1 MEPTSNENKNIVF
14 PNPFAEPLSI
24 PAFRKNTF
32 QISDWDSQLNSSGPN
47 SQTKEFEEVEEEVI
61 LVGTS
66 RNSKPYRYLP
76 DVFSHKC
83 SVAREESIS
92 PQFSEFDTN
101 SYPSSPSINAIKD
114 DYLSSSDSI
123 ISLVFEPKIEIS
135 TTPSPPK
142 YIDLTQDNEEPYII
156 DLTQDKEKLDI
167 IDLTQD
173 NEEPSKI
180 HNNVTKT
187 LAYNDHEDVASSSDF
202 SDSTIESEKSSN
214 DFSDNEKNEESVDD
228 SDSEMSDLNDLNN
241 EDSDIVDIDD
251 DDIDMMD
258 NRSIIPLRT
267 KNEVIDIL
275 IPKPEIELRPD
286 IELIEIGNILH
297 VVENQVVVQSN
308 KSGEALV
315 LDFGTILLLQGP
327 NILGVIFETIG
338 PVHQPLYVIRF
349 NDSSEINKEIMVK
362 DAKVFSS
369 PDLIKYTLTP
379 MIREVKGCDASNI
392 YDEEVSDG
400 ELEFSDDE
408 KEQQH
413 KQQLKRQ
420 RTRNY
425 HNEQGPF
432 MNPPSSDLI
441 QLTTNETN
449 GSMAINAMPFNDK
462 QMYDQISGITQ
473 STQSISNN
481 IPQVFGGGGGSRGK
495 KRKRGNPGGR
505 GGNRFITR
513 QIPTNNNDPFVADNS
528 STFEFCKL
536 DSLSQLDKIE
546 RENSLTIK
554 NEPFRPTCLACG
566 NLSFAD
572 VEQQRAHYKLD
583 WHRFNVKRR
592 AVGLSLGS
600 TNHVPVSEQEFE
612 ELMGG
617 ESLSSISGSETL
629 CSDSSSQEDSTNE
642 FLNDDINDINEIV
655 EVEKRNSQPI
665 LWFTSSNILEDK
677 IYLGVYKNIL
687 HNRGGEGSPLN
698 DIKNLINP
706 EDYKPKYWSMF
717 IMGGGHFAGLILD
730 IVQNLE
736 VTNPKEIKVIVH
748 KTFHRYTTRRKQ
760 GGSQTNSDKAKGKSK
775 SAGASLRRYN
785 EDALRDDIR
794 SLLHQWKSM
803 IDQSKL
809 VFIHAPSYNKKMIY
823 NYDGAVLKKDDPR
836 IRSFPFSTRRA
847 TFNELKRCFIEFTT
861 VKVLRKSG
869 ETLQNEDLQCE
880 SVQRSIKDKPP
891 LDQGKLDLMKQH
903 IFKHSL
909 NILDPL
915 PDIFVTENVKKQTLL
930 HISSLLGHYSVTEYL
945 LEQGADPTI
954 VTSKNFTP
962 YDVAKDK
969 ETRNIFRRYFAEHPD
984 QWDWKSAHVPKNN
997 TESKDKSVESKKNKS
1012 NVIIKNT
1019 DDIFLGI
1026 SPEMRMRIEREKR
1039 ARAAEARFGTTSR
1052 ISSSNVCTICGKSLS
1067 GLTPFEIMQFKFCST
1082 ICVGKYRELHD

>member
-1 MEPTSNENKNIVF
+1 M
-14 PNPFAEPLSI
+14 
-24 PAFRKNTF
+24 
-32 QISDWDSQLNSSGPN
+32 
-47 SQTKEFEEVEEEVI
+47 
-61 LVGTS
+61 
-66 RNSKPYRYLP
+66 
-76 DVFSHKC
+76 
-83 SVAREESIS
+83 
-92 PQFSEFDTN
+92 
-101 SYPSSPSINAIKD
+101 
-114 DYLSSSDSI
+114 DY
-123 ISLVFEPKIEIS
+123 K
-135 TTPSPPK
+135 
-142 YIDLTQDNEEPYII
+142 
-156 DLTQDKEKLDI
+156 
-167 IDLTQD
+167 
-173 NEEPSKI
+173 
-180 HNNVTKT
+180 
-187 LAYNDHEDVASSSDF
+187 
-202 SDSTIESEKSSN
+202 
-214 DFSDNEKNEESVDD
+214 
-228 SDSEMSDLNDLNN
+228 
-241 EDSDIVDIDD
+241 
-251 DDIDMMD
+251 
-258 NRSIIPLRT
+258 
-267 KNEVIDIL
+267 
-275 IPKPEIELRPD
+275 
-286 IELIEIGNILH
+286 
-297 VVENQVVVQSN
+297 
-308 KSGEALV
+308 
-315 LDFGTILLLQGP
+315 TILDRP
-327 NILGVIFETIG
+327 
-338 PVHQPLYVIRF
+338 
-349 NDSSEINKEIMVK
+349 INF
-362 DAKVFSS
+362 FS
-369 PDLIKYTLTP
+369 L
-379 MIREVKGCDASNI
+379 A
-392 YDEEVSDG
+392 
-400 ELEFSDDE
+400 
-408 KEQQH
+408 
-413 KQQLKRQ
+413 
-420 RTRNY
+420 
-425 HNEQGPF
+425 
-432 MNPPSSDLI
+432 
-441 QLTTNETN
+441 
-449 GSMAINAMPFNDK
+449 
-462 QMYDQISGITQ
+462 
-473 STQSISNN
+473 
-481 IPQVFGGGGGSRGK
+481 
-495 KRKRGNPGGR
+495 
-505 GGNRFITR
+505 
-513 QIPTNNNDPFVADNS
+513 ADNS

-566 NLSFAD
+566 NLSFVD

-592 AVGLSLGS
+592 AVGQSLGS

-642 FLNDDINDINEIV
+642 FLNDDRNDINEIV
-655 EVEKRNSQPI
+655 EVKKRNSQPI
-665 LWFTSSNILEDK
+665 LWFTSSNILEDR

-687 HNRGGEGSPLN
+687 HNRGEGSPHN
-698 DIKNLINP
+698 DIKKLINP

-794 SLLHQWKSM
+794 SLFHQWKSM

-861 VKVLRKSG
+861 VKVLRKSV

-891 LDQGKLDLMKQH
+891 LDVKFDISTKQTITKEAIKTKRSTSETTKTEPLISDTILKLINLTEQGKLDLMKQH

-915 PDIFVTENVKKQTLL
+915 PDTYVTENFKKQTLL
-930 HISSLLGHYSVTEYL
+930 HISSLLGHYSITEYL

-984 QWDWKSAHVPKNN
+984 QWDWKSAHVPSPLTKEMEEKSKEKKKERKKKLTPSKKEKNLPESQQNVISIENN

-1012 NVIIKNT
+1012 NIIFENT

-1052 ISSSNVCTICGKSLS
+1052 NSSSNVCTICGKSLS
-1067 GLTPFEIMQFKFCST
+1067 GLTPFEIMQAKFCST
-1082 ICVGKYRELHD
+1082 TCVGKYRELHD